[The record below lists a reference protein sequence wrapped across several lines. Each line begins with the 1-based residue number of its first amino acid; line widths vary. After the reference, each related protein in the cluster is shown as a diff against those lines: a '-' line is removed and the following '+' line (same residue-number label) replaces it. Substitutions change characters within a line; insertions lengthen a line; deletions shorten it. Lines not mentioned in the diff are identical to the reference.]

1 MRGHARLFGPLFLII
16 VFSVR
21 ALAYDPAVVR
31 QAERLVPE
39 LRAELTEFG
48 KSLQSPATTAAQL
61 ADVRRRLDDI
71 RSRALSGSAALE
83 APIAEV
89 TQQLQSLGPAPPAGT
104 TEAEDI
110 ATRREALANDLDRM
124 QSAHKQ
130 LGLMQVEA
138 DQAIERAAAVQR
150 GQFFRRIFEPS
161 RSVLNPILWYEGGRG
176 MLTLFARLRL
186 LLVNWWA
193 DVAGTANLIVLALA
207 PALVAFA
214 ALAYARVG
222 HWIRRRY
229 GTVLS
234 RRREPDD
241 IDRLWRILRGVFYA
255 FFVSSAFLLIL
266 FLTLRAA
273 EVMTPRFEALF
284 SAFGDLVIFG
294 LVMAAF
300 ARRLS
305 APDHAP
311 WRIID
316 ADDLAAGRFAFL
328 ATLAAIIVVVERF
341 VAELSAIL
349 YLPIGFS
356 VGQSAFSA
364 ALLIVVSAACVIV
377 LGNQPGIEDNPRRQ
391 LYFLWVRPF
400 APLVWAIIAAAAVAL
415 VLGYVA
421 LASFLTSQLV
431 DSAYLIAGL
440 FVLHHLSE
448 AVVAASLDSRSRVGQ
463 ALRRLTGFG
472 SRGTARLGL
481 VLRTVIDLG
490 LVFVGI
496 PLLLLKWTVTWI
508 DIGSWINAALVGIR
522 IGDITI
528 SLSSVILVLAVFAF
542 GVLVTKLAARWLD
555 SRVLADTAVDRGVRD
570 SITQGTSYA
579 GYVLAAALA
588 LSAGGVQFSN
598 LAIIAG
604 ALGVGIGFGL
614 QSIVNN
620 FISGLILLAERPI
633 RVGDWVQVASGEG
646 IVRRIK
652 VRSTEIETFDS
663 CTIIVPNLSLVA
675 EAVKNWTHHDTVARF
690 RVSLSIPYDS
700 DAEFVK
706 STMLKLARDH
716 PLVLHRPEPKVL
728 LNAFSTATLELELR
742 AYLSDVLNAAEVAS
756 DIRFALWNAIHEK
769 GIGVAVPAVQDV
781 RIVQGPVAALPAG
794 QGA

>member
-1 MRGHARLFGPLFLII
+1 MARFGSSDAMRGVARLFGALFLI
-16 VFSVR
+16 VGFAVG
-21 ALAYDPAVVR
+21 ALAYDPAVIS

-39 LRAELTEFG
+39 LRAELTELG
-48 KSLQSPATTAAQL
+48 RSLQSPAITAGQL
-61 ADVRRRLDDI
+61 AEMRRRLDDI
-71 RSRALSGSAALE
+71 RSRALAGSATLG

-110 ATRREALANDLDRM
+110 AKRREALTSDLGRI
-124 QSAHKQ
+124 QSARKQ
-130 LGLMQVEA
+130 LGLIEVEA

-161 RSVLNPILWYEGGRG
+161 RSVFNPALWYEGGRG
-176 MLTLFARLRL
+176 VLALFARLQL
-186 LLVNWWA
+186 LLVNWWT
-193 DVAGTANLIVLALA
+193 DIAGTANLFLMALA
-207 PALVAFA
+207 PALLVMAL
-214 ALAYARVG
+214 LAYVKVG
-222 HWIRRRY
+222 SRIGWRY

-234 RRREPDD
+234 RRREPDE
-241 IDRLWRILRGVFYA
+241 IDRLWRVARGVLFA
-255 FFVSSAFLLIL
+255 CFVSSAFILIL
-266 FLTLRAA
+266 LLTFRAA
-273 EVMTPRFEALF
+273 EVMTPRFEQLF

-294 LVMAAF
+294 AIMAAF

-305 APDHAP
+305 ASGHTP

-316 ADDLAAGRFAFL
+316 VDDLAAARFAFL
-328 ATLAAIIVVVERF
+328 AMLAAIIVVFERF

-356 VGQSAFSA
+356 VAQSAFSA
-364 ALLIVVSAACVIV
+364 ALLVVITAACVIV
-377 LGNQPGIEDNPRRQ
+377 LRNQPGIGDAPRRQ
-391 LYFLWVRPF
+391 LYFLWVRPLSPF
-400 APLVWAIIAAAAVAL
+400 VWVIIGAACVAL
-415 VLGYVA
+415 LLGYVA

-431 DSAYLIAGL
+431 DTAYLIAGL
-440 FVLHHLSE
+440 LVLHHLSE
-448 AVVAASLDSRSRVGQ
+448 AVVAASLDPNSRVGQ

-490 LVFVGI
+490 LVFIGI
-496 PLLLLKWTVTWI
+496 PLLLLKWTITWV

-522 IGDITI
+522 VGDITI

-542 GVLVTKLAARWLD
+542 GALVTKLAARWLD

-570 SITQGTSYA
+570 SITKGTSYA
-579 GYVLAAALA
+579 GYVLAAMLA

-633 RVGDWVQVASGEG
+633 RVGDWVQVTSGEG

-652 VRSTEIETFDS
+652 VRATEIETFDS

-675 EAVKNWTHHDTVARF
+675 EAVKNWTHHDTV
-690 RVSLSIPYDS
+690 
-700 DAEFVK
+700 
-706 STMLKLARDH
+706 
-716 PLVLHRPEPKVL
+716 
-728 LNAFSTATLELELR
+728 
-742 AYLSDVLNAAEVAS
+742 
-756 DIRFALWNAIHEK
+756 
-769 GIGVAVPAVQDV
+769 
-781 RIVQGPVAALPAG
+781 
-794 QGA
+794 